1 MNPRVSRTEPP
12 AALAP
17 DRGFGQSL
25 RMSRALITVRI
36 LALVCLALG
45 LMCAGLAL
53 AWQDQREQTACWRT
67 AAQFQQ
73 VPPDDCGS

>member
-1 MNPRVSRTEPP
+1 
-12 AALAP
+12 
-17 DRGFGQSL
+17 
-25 RMSRALITVRI
+25 MSRAIITVRI

-73 VPPDDCGS
+73 VPPDDCGRESLLGCLSRPGWRGR

>member
-1 MNPRVSRTEPP
+1 
-12 AALAP
+12 
-17 DRGFGQSL
+17 
-25 RMSRALITVRI
+25 MSRAPRTIIIVRI

-45 LMCAGLAL
+45 LMCAGLAF
-53 AWQDQREQTACWRT
+53 AWQDQRQQTACWRT

>member
-1 MNPRVSRTEPP
+1 
-12 AALAP
+12 
-17 DRGFGQSL
+17 
-25 RMSRALITVRI
+25 VRI

-45 LMCAGLAL
+45 LMCAGLAF
-53 AWQDQREQTACWRT
+53 AWQDQRQQIACWRT